1 MILVIGFLFLMGLV
15 FGSFLNVVIFRTTH
29 GTSPLVGR
37 SMCPRCKKQISWRYN
52 IPLISF
58 FWLRGRCANCGKKIS
73 WQYPVVEFMTGI
85 LFVWWYAMGSGFFML
100 VEKPWLIIQPLFWLL
115 VAMGLLVVL
124 VADWRYG
131 IIPDSVNL
139 FLIVVSVGYRLALL
153 FGGKMETGDFV
164 RAILSGAILGGF
176 FWLLW
181 FLTKGRGFGF
191 GDVKL
196 APSLGL
202 ILGWPRV
209 IVGVFLAFVIG
220 AVVSI
225 LLIALRKKKF
235 KQTIAF
241 GPFLVLGTVI
251 ALVFGGSIWGW
262 YLGQM

>member
-1 MILVIGFLFLMGLV
+1 MILIVGFLFLMGVV

-29 GTSPLVGR
+29 GTSPLSGR
-37 SMCPRCKKQISWRYN
+37 SMCPKCKKQISWKYN

-58 FWLRGRCANCGKKIS
+58 FWLGGRCADCGKKIS
-73 WQYPVVEFMTGI
+73 WQYPVVEFLTGI
-85 LFVWWYAMGSGFFML
+85 VFVWWYVMGSGFFLL
-100 VEKPWLIIQPLFWLL
+100 VEKPWVMIQPLFWLL

-139 FLIVVSVGYRLALL
+139 FLTMVSVGYRVALL
-153 FGGKMETGDFV
+153 LGGKMEGVDFV
-164 RAILSGAILGGF
+164 RAILSGLVLAFF
-176 FWLLW
+176 FWMLW
-181 FLTKGRGFGF
+181 LLTKGRGFGF

-209 IVGVFLAFVIG
+209 IPGVFLAFVIG

-225 LLIALRKKKF
+225 ILIVFGKKKF

-241 GPFLVLGTVI
+241 GPFLVVGTVI
-251 ALVFGGSIWGW
+251 ALIFGSNIWGW